1 GSGEVE
7 RAKLVPLQRVKRKP
21 IRTCGMLAAGSIVLI
36 RVRRIRRRWHRIAQT
51 AQSIADA
58 RGPFELM
65 QLRSEDPPL
74 GGVFA
79 IVHGKGRQRAQCTT
93 QCASVTPK
101 SFSLS

>member
-1 GSGEVE
+1 MSEAGRES
-7 RAKLVPLQRVKRKP
+7 LVALYRVKRMP

-36 RVRRIRRRWHRIAQT
+36 RVRRIRRRWHRIAKT
-51 AQSIADA
+51 AQSVADA

-65 QLRSEDPPL
+65 QLRSEKPPL

-93 QCASVTPK
+93 QCARVTPK
-101 SFSLS
+101 SFSLSW